1 MRIISAA
8 AVATALLLPGV
19 AIAQT
24 STPIDEH
31 SLYIYRANVADV
43 YDGDSI
49 TVDLDLG
56 FYVWLHKQEFRLYG
70 INAPEVT
77 GSEKIA
83 GERAREFLRN
93 KILGKQVIIQ
103 SIVNPKKE
111 EHKEKTGEFFA
122 IVWLDGVNLNDLM
135 VEEGHAM
142 ADH

>member
-1 MRIISAA
+1 MRIIL
-8 AVATALLLPGV
+8 AVVVAMALLSPV
-19 AIAQT
+19 AAQT
-24 STPIDEH
+24 TAPIDEN
-31 SLYIYRANVADV
+31 SLYVYRANVIDV

-49 TVDLDLG
+49 TVDVDLG
-56 FYVWLHKQEFRLYG
+56 FYIWLHKQEFRLYG

-77 GSEKIA
+77 GPEKTA
-83 GERAREFLRN
+83 GEEAREFLRN

-111 EHKEKTGEFFA
+111 EHKEKAGEFLA

-135 VEEGHAM
+135 IEERHAT